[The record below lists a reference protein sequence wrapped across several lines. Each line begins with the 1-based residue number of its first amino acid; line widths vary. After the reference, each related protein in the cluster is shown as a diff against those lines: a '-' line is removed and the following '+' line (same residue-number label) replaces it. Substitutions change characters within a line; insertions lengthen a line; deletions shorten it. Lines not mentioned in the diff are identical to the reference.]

1 MVLFIK
7 YLLFILLVI
16 FVIGAAVFSI
26 SSRRALN
33 PQDKGLKRSVMN
45 VMLGAMLVT
54 LSLISMFLFR
64 GSTVNIIVE
73 AAFLLI
79 GAFNIFSGLRSY
91 SFYSRSRSR
100 SYNNTSR
107 KLSCCS
113 DGIERIK

>member
-16 FVIGAAVFSI
+16 FVIGAAAFSI

-100 SYNNTSR
+100 SQ
-107 KLSCCS
+107 
-113 DGIERIK
+113 EQH

>member
-26 SSRRALN
+26 SSRRTLN

-91 SFYSRSRSR
+91 SFYSRSRSQEQHQ
-100 SYNNTSR
+100 S
-107 KLSCCS
+107 KA
-113 DGIERIK
+113 

>member
-7 YLLFILLVI
+7 YLLFVLLVI
-16 FVIGAAVFSI
+16 FVIGAAVFSL

-79 GAFNIFSGLRSY
+79 GVFNIFSGLRSY
-91 SFYSRSRSR
+91 SYYSRSRRQEQHQS
-100 SYNNTSR
+100 
-107 KLSCCS
+107 KA
-113 DGIERIK
+113 

>member
-73 AAFLLI
+73 AVFLLI

-91 SFYSRSRSR
+91 SFTAVAAAR
-100 SYNNTSR
+100 NNTSQ
-107 KLSCCS
+107 KPSCCS
-113 DGIERIK
+113 DGIGKE